1 MIPTDYL
8 AMSRSPT
15 TQIFTVLF
23 YVGTCL
29 SCSMAAITVTV
40 MTPAS
45 PKSRHFSLAKVK
57 PAVHLGIE
65 EIRRQGILPEINVTF
80 VDTEES
86 AIKAPVEAFKLIRQG
101 RQHVFLGPVG
111 DYALSPVG
119 RYAPYWN
126 IPILTP
132 GGFSHDFKVN
142 RKNEYPTLI
151 RTGPSFDSVSAF
163 IELEI
168 LQHYKWRKI
177 SLIYDRDDRGLF
189 HGFDYLMGSAFVVQ
203 LRDNSMQLEYDIK
216 TSLLHHVSFDRNY
229 TKTLVENVGGKYG
242 GKWSGG

>member
-1 MIPTDYL
+1 
-8 AMSRSPT
+8 
-15 TQIFTVLF
+15 
-23 YVGTCL
+23 
-29 SCSMAAITVTV
+29 MATITITV
-40 MTPAS
+40 MAPAS
-45 PKSRHFSLAKVK
+45 PKSRHFSLAKIK
-57 PAVHLGIE
+57 PAVYLGIE
-65 EIRRQGILPEINVTF
+65 EIQKRGIVPEINVTF

-86 AIKAPVEAFKLIRQG
+86 AIKAPVEAFKLIREE
-101 RQHVFLGPVG
+101 RQNVFLGPVG

-142 RKNEYPTLI
+142 RENEYPTLI
-151 RTGPSFDSVSAF
+151 RIGPSFDSVSAF
-163 IELEI
+163 IEIKI
-168 LQHYKWRKI
+168 LQQYKWRRI

-203 LRDNSMQLEYDIK
+203 LRDNSKQYGYDIK
-216 TSLLHHVSFDRNY
+216 TSLLHHVPLDRNY

-242 GKWSGG
+242 GK